1 MTTGCAKVRITGVSA
16 LVTLVRVLMVGAK
29 LMLLIGEAIIKFEAY
44 RVLVHPTVE
53 VNARVANNNLLKIFI
68 VSSFIYVIYA
78 KERKYLECIS
88 SDL

>member
-29 LMLLIGEAIIKFEAY
+29 LMLLIGEAIIKFGAY

-53 VNARVANNNLLKIFI
+53 VNAIVANSNLLKMFI

-78 KERKYLECIS
+78 KEIKYLECIS